1 MVSQSELKAT
11 YEKQGYVIC
20 EDLLSNEIISEL
32 RSTTDKLV
40 TVANG
45 MEKSND
51 TYEFIEETESG
62 LPRLERINSPHEVDP
77 VFDQLIRKGEIM
89 DILRLLLGEDIRMQG
104 SKLNLKSGGGSS
116 AVEWHQDWAFYPH
129 TNDDVLAVGVMIDD
143 MTPVSYTHLTLPTI
157 LLV

>member
-51 TYEFIEETESG
+51 TYES
-62 LPRLERINSPHEVDP
+62 
-77 VFDQLIRKGEIM
+77 
-89 DILRLLLGEDIRMQG
+89 
-104 SKLNLKSGGGSS
+104 
-116 AVEWHQDWAFYPH
+116 
-129 TNDDVLAVGVMIDD
+129 
-143 MTPVSYTHLTLPTI
+143 VSYTHLTLPTKA
-157 LLV
+157 